1 MKNVKLLMLMLI
13 PFVLVS
19 QEVEEVVVTAN
30 KKEQTLQDI
39 PMNISV
45 ITEASLDE
53 RGINNPEDYLRTL
66 AGVSTPGG
74 SNYYTFR
81 GLNTSTSQRSSG
93 TTSTY
98 VDEVNGSLM
107 GLFDVERVEVLRG
120 PQGTLYGSNAIGG
133 TIRYIT
139 NKPDTS
145 AAYGKVRVGYGS
157 KRLASD
163 PETSVEAMY
172 NLPISDS
179 LALRAVYSQLVSP
192 GIYKNIQ
199 TGNTAGEEDDSQ
211 LMLTLGF
218 NDGGN
223 LSGNLRYFRAD
234 NKAYGILEPGQS
246 KPGSADVYDK
256 YCPSPQSWFYNF
268 DPSPTCSRLS
278 AISNY
283 AAAEGVDGVMVNY
296 DPRYAHALAADELE
310 KVTTE
315 MFTATINYD
324 FGFFDLNAVYSDR
337 KVTEDAVTDWARIDM
352 DDYVPAPLIVEGDR
366 TNRETAEIRLTSKP
380 GQFEWT
386 VGYYKYDWAEEPN
399 SVSQTQYAMDQDWL
413 NYVSL
418 YAGGL
423 IGDGSDYDATAY
435 CPPFC
440 EGHEGY
446 PYLYYASST
455 GYNQESEE
463 SFFGQFDFH
472 VNDKLTLT
480 YGIRDYELSDS
491 SLTYQYGVFYMG
503 AYDAD
508 DIEGTADD
516 NILTGGSTG
525 CDGTAPLGTDCA
537 NLSGSE
543 SDTREKFALSYE
555 VNDDLTLYT
564 TRAAGYRP
572 GGNQAPLPPFCSS
585 DEVAQ
590 ETWAPRFNSDEAETT
605 EFGLKARGD
614 NYTANVTYF
623 QVDWDGIIIS
633 VTPGCGWSYNFNGGK
648 AETSGWEVEFTYGLT
663 DALSLDFA
671 GSNME
676 ATTSIDIESLGAAA
690 GDRLPNTVNNQWNMG
705 VVLDTTILTV
715 PSYARLDVNYYG
727 DSFNTFAENPNSSS
741 PDYTKLNFNLGMD
754 LSDTSKLS
762 LSIDNLLDKRTEA
775 YIYAVD
781 DTSWRPRN
789 WMQWIPP
796 RTVSVKYSY
805 SF

>member
-1 MKNVKLLMLMLI
+1 MLMLI

-45 ITEASLDE
+45 ITEASLEE

-107 GLFDVERVEVLRG
+107 GLFDIERVEVLRG

-139 NKPDTS
+139 NKPDSS

-163 PETSVEAMY
+163 PETTIEAMY

-199 TGNTAGEEDDSQ
+199 TGNTVGEEDDSQ

-218 NDGGN
+218 NDGGKLN
-223 LSGNLRYFRAD
+223 GMLRYFSAN
-234 NKAYGILEPGQS
+234 NKAFGILEPGQS
-246 KPGSADVYDK
+246 KPGSADVYVEG
-256 YCPSPQSWFYNF
+256 CPQASSWWYNF
-268 DPSPTCSRLS
+268 DGDPTCSRLS
-278 AISNY
+278 AISQF
-283 AAAEGVDGVMVNY
+283 AATEADYPNGASVLTEY
-296 DPRYAHALAADELE
+296 DPRFAHALAADESE
-310 KVTTE
+310 EVRTE
-315 MFTATINYD
+315 MFSATINYD
-324 FGFFDLNAVYSDR
+324 FGLFDANLVFSDR

-366 TNRETAEIRLTSKP
+366 TNRKTTELRLTSKP

-386 VGYYKYDWAEEPN
+386 VGYYEYDWAEEPN

-455 GYNQESEE
+455 GYSQESEK

-491 SLTYQYGVFYMG
+491 SLTYQYGIFYMG
-503 AYDAD
+503 EYDAD
-508 DIEGTADD
+508 DIEGNADD
-516 NILTGGSTG
+516 DILTGGSTG

-537 NLSGSE
+537 DLSGSE
-543 SDTREKFALSYE
+543 KDTRQKFALSYE

-585 DEVAQ
+585 DEAAQ

-623 QVDWDGIIIS
+623 QVDWDGIIIE

-648 AETSGWEVEFTYGLT
+648 AETSGFEVEFTYGLT
-663 DALSLDFA
+663 DALSLDFS
-671 GSNME
+671 GSSME
-676 ATTSIDIESLGAAA
+676 ATTSIDIESLGASA
-690 GDRLPNTVNNQWNMG
+690 GDRLPNTVNSQWNLG

-727 DSFNTFAENPNSSS
+727 DSFNTFSENPNSSS
-741 PDYTKLNFNLGMD
+741 PEYTKLNFNLGMD

-762 LSIDNLLDKRTEA
+762 LSVDNLLDERTEA

>member
-1 MKNVKLLMLMLI
+1 MLI

-45 ITEASLDE
+45 ISEESLDE
-53 RGINNPEDYLRTL
+53 RGITNPEDYLRTL

-74 SNYYTFR
+74 SDYYTFR

-93 TTSTY
+93 TSTTY
-98 VDEVNGSLM
+98 VDEVSGSLM

-139 NKPDTS
+139 NKPDSS

-163 PETSVEAMY
+163 PETTIEAMY

-179 LALRAVYSQLVSP
+179 LALRAVYSQIVSP

-199 TGNTAGEEDDSQ
+199 TGNTVGEEDDSQ

-223 LSGNLRYFRAD
+223 LNGFIRYFSAN
-234 NKAYGILEPGQS
+234 NKAFGILEPGQS
-246 KPGSADVYDK
+246 KPGSADVYVK
-256 YCPSPQSWFYNF
+256 GCPQASSWWYNF
-268 DPSPTCSRLS
+268 DGDPTCSRLS
-278 AISNY
+278 AISTF
-283 AAAEGVDGVMVNY
+283 AASEADYPNGGSVLTDY
-296 DPRYAHALAADELE
+296 DPRFAHALAADESE
-310 KVTTE
+310 EVRTE
-315 MFTATINYD
+315 MFSATINYD
-324 FGFFDLNAVYSDR
+324 FGLFDANLVVSDR

-352 DDYVPAPLIVEGDR
+352 DDYVPAPLIVDGDR
-366 TNRETAEIRLTSKP
+366 TYMNTSELRLTSKP

-386 VGYYKYDWAEEPN
+386 VGYYSYDWNEEPN
-399 SVSQTQYAMDQDWL
+399 SVSQTQYAVDQTWL
-413 NYVSL
+413 DYVTSIA
-418 YAGGL
+418 AGV
-423 IGDGSDYDATAY
+423 DPSEYDATAY

-446 PYLYYASST
+446 PYLYYGSYT
-455 GYNQESEE
+455 GFNQISEE

-480 YGIRDYELSDS
+480 YGIRDYEIEDS
-491 SLTYQYGVFYMG
+491 SETYQYGIFYLG
-503 AYDAD
+503 N
-508 DIEGTADD
+508 E
-516 NILTGGSTG
+516 G
-525 CDGTAPLGTDCA
+525 CDQETDANGDPIANTGSSPAGTQCA
-537 NLSGSE
+537 QLSGGE
-543 SDTREKFALSYE
+543 ADTRSKYAISYE

-572 GGNQAPLPPFCSS
+572 GGNQAPLPPSCSS
-585 DEVAQ
+585 DETAGD
-590 ETWAPRFNSDEAETT
+590 TWAPRFDSDEAETT

-633 VTPGCGWSYNFNGGK
+633 VTPGCGWSYNYNGGK

-663 DALSLDFA
+663 DTLSLDFA

-676 ATTSIDIESLGAAA
+676 AITSIDLDSLGASA
-690 GDRLPNTVNNQWNMG
+690 GDRLPNTVETQWNLG
-705 VVLDTTILTV
+705 IVLDTTILTV

-741 PDYTKLNFNLGMD
+741 PEYTKLNFNLGMD

-762 LSIDNLLDKRTEA
+762 LSVDNLLDERTEA
-775 YIYAVD
+775 YIYAVE